1 MPDWLF
7 HWTHDEV
14 FKEVLKVSIPAL
26 GSILAALIAWYG
38 IRRTAKVTQEAL
50 ENSKEATPPELL
62 RLEKWSAI
70 LTDSKNYPKKIKHE
84 LDVDTIQSTYND
96 ILKRATLENRA
107 KNLGIVRAE
116 VLNML
121 LMQSTLSSR
130 GIFPKN
136 LKWKNY
142 FSPLL
147 ISAYI
152 CLGHIFIAFIIFSFL
167 KNEFYFGDIIVIII
181 YLVCVFII
189 IMMFYL
195 NYIDKQEKNIIFRN
209 AYKSLSDIFVLGNLD
224 LKETLNEKKQR
235 EKFENRKKIFSFY
248 KLWKDNIKDKHPDW
262 GSWNYGLNIDWNN
275 DPDVYPIEYYI

>member
-1 MPDWLF
+1 MFEIIIQESNQFPWKDVLISVGMP
-7 HWTHDEV
+7 
-14 FKEVLKVSIPAL
+14 
-26 GSILAALIAWYG
+26 LIVAFMSWWG
-38 IRRTAKVTQEAL
+38 NRSAVKINRETL
-50 ENSKEATPPELL
+50 ENAKDATPPELL
-62 RLEKWSAI
+62 RLEKWSII
-70 LTDSKNYPKKIKHE
+70 LKDSNEYLENINHD
-84 LDVDTIQSTYND
+84 LDVNAIQSTYND
-96 ILKRATLENRA
+96 IFKRATLENRA

-130 GIFPKN
+130 GSFPKN

-152 CLGHIFIAFIIFSFL
+152 CLVHVFIAFIIFSFL
-167 KNEFYFGDIIVIII
+167 KNEFYSGDIIVIII
-181 YLVCVFII
+181 SLVCVFII
-189 IMMFYL
+189 IIMFYL

-209 AYKSLSDIFVLGNLD
+209 AYKSLSDIFVLGNVN

>member
-7 HWTHDEV
+7 HWTHDQV
-14 FKEVLKVSIPAL
+14 FIDILRTLLGAL
-26 GSILAALIAWYG
+26 GPIAAGVITWFG
-38 IRRTAKVTQEAL
+38 IRWTGKLTKQTL
-50 ENSKEATPPELL
+50 ENTKEATPPELL

-70 LTDSKNYPKKIKHE
+70 LKESNDYLENIKHE

-152 CLGHIFIAFIIFSFL
+152 CLVHIFIAFIIFSFL
-167 KNEFYFGDIIVIII
+167 KNEFYSGDIIVIII
-181 YLVCVFII
+181 SLVCVFII

>member
-1 MPDWLF
+1 MEAKDIIISIVVPLVVAVMSYF
-7 HWTHDEV
+7 GSRRGT
-14 FKEVLKVSIPAL
+14 KVA
-26 GSILAALIAWYG
+26 
-38 IRRTAKVTQEAL
+38 REEF
-50 ENSKEATPPELL
+50 ENRKEATPPELL
-62 RLEKWSAI
+62 RLEKWSII
-70 LTDSKNYPKKIKHE
+70 LKDSNDYLENINHD
-84 LDVDTIQSTYND
+84 LDVNAIQSTYND
-96 ILKRATLENRA
+96 IFKRATLENRA

-116 VLNML
+116 VLNMI

-130 GIFPKN
+130 GIFPKD

-142 FSPLL
+142 ISPLL

-152 CLGHIFIAFIIFSFL
+152 CFVHISIAFIIFSFL
-167 KNEFYFGDIIVIII
+167 KNEFYSGNIIAIII
-181 YLVCVFII
+181 SLVCVFII
-189 IMMFYL
+189 IIMFYL

-209 AYKSLSDIFVLGNLD
+209 AYKSLSDIFVLGNVD

-248 KLWKDNIKDKHPDW
+248 KLWKDDIKDKHPDW